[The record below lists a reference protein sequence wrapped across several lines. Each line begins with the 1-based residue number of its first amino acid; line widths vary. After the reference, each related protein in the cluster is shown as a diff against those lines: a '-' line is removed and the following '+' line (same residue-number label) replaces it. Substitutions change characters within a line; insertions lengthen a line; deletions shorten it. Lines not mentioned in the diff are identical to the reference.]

1 MREWERKEGKTT
13 AGSRCPRRAAR
24 PAPASSSAPRGGIRA
39 GSPLH
44 KAAARPALPIPSQGA
59 MQAVPRRGGSLE
71 GAPCP
76 REAGEQVSCAGRAG
90 RAALGRGPSGA
101 GGGPCFWRRRGRGR
115 VGVGTGRR
123 YGTWRKKSNG
133 QQKTAGQRL
142 GSLVR
147 TKLRRSSVR
156 LKKRA
161 CKVMLSCSHL

>member
-1 MREWERKEGKTT
+1 MREWERKERKTT
-13 AGSRCPRRAAR
+13 AGSRSPRRAAR

-90 RAALGRGPSGA
+90 RAALGRRSE
-101 GGGPCFWRRRGRGR
+101 RGRGR
-115 VGVGTGRR
+115 PVLLEETGERQTRR
-123 YGTWRKKSNG
+123 HGSAVRHVEEKNETGNKK
-133 QQKTAGQRL
+133 QL
-142 GSLVR
+142 GKGLGLLSEQNSCED
-147 TKLRRSSVR
+147 LR
-156 LKKRA
+156 
-161 CKVMLSCSHL
+161 CG

>member
-76 REAGEQVSCAGRAG
+76 REAGEQVSCAGRAS
-90 RAALGRGPSGA
+90 RAALGRRSE
-101 GGGPCFWRRRGRGR
+101 RGRGR
-115 VGVGTGRR
+115 PLLLEETGERQTRR
-123 YGTWRKKSNG
+123 NG
-133 QQKTAGQRL
+133 SAVRHVEEKIKRATKNSWAKAWVSCQNKTAKIFGAAEKTRL
-142 GSLVR
+142 
-147 TKLRRSSVR
+147 
-156 LKKRA
+156 
-161 CKVMLSCSHL
+161 